1 MAVDQMSTLRG
12 VCDYFKISDAALA
25 KSPVLIEH
33 ANRTDLAAC
42 FGALGFKHGAEVG
55 VESGRYAQELCEQN
69 PGVHLLCVD
78 AWAAYRG
85 YREHVT
91 QAKVDGLF
99 AAAQER
105 LKPFRV
111 DFIRKFSVEGAK
123 EIRDESLDFV
133 YIDANHSY
141 PYVVA
146 DIAAWLPKV
155 RKGGVLAG
163 HDYCRRKNIDLHVI
177 EAVDGWTQ
185 AYRVKP
191 WFLIGH
197 TGIAP
202 GDHRDRPKS
211 WMWVKE

>member
-1 MAVDQMSTLRG
+1 MSTLDG
-12 VCDYFKISDAALA
+12 VCDFFKIPKARLA
-25 KSPVLIEH
+25 ESPVLIED
-33 ANRTDLAAC
+33 ANRTRRAAC
-42 FGALGFKHGAEVG
+42 FGALGFKHGAEIG
-55 VESGRYAQELCEQN
+55 VESGRFSEELCQQN
-69 PGVHLLCVD
+69 PGVRLLCVD
-78 AWAAYRG
+78 AWAAYQG

-105 LKPFRV
+105 LKSYHVTFR
-111 DFIRKFSVEGAK
+111 RAFSVEAAAK
-123 EIRDESLDFV
+123 VPDGSLDFC
-133 YIDANHSY
+133 YIDANHSF

-155 RKGGVLAG
+155 RKGGIISG
-163 HDYCRRKNIDLHVI
+163 HDYCRRGGNGYQLHVI
-177 EAVDGWTQ
+177 EAVQGWTQ
-185 AYRVKP
+185 AYHVAP

-211 WMWVKE
+211 WFWIKE